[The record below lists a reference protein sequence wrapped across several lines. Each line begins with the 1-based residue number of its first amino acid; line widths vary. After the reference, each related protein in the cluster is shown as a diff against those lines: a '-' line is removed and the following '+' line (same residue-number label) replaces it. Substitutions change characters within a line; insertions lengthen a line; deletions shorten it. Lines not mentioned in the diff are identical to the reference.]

1 MAEDEL
7 RRINSFRSPGDKIN
21 CIVRCCSVIF
31 SVLNLARGDSGSRPG
46 ADDFLPVFIY
56 IVLHSKIQRLHS
68 NCEYIAAYRNP
79 ADLMSK
85 CVVVRSIDLSLPSG
99 CLTSVYVCRGG
110 YCFVNLRSAIEFINV
125 LDASMLSISQ
135 DEFQRLVCFPM
146 DLKHMEKLTLLPFQ
160 QDCTR
165 STMAIRSLQWC
176 LSGRCERP
184 SLPSRRFFLFG
195 VACMWKRKKKW
206 KQHVYEALTL
216 LVV

>member
-1 MAEDEL
+1 MRNEVVWSMAEDEL

-85 CVVVRSIDLSLPSG
+85 WVFVQSMYLSTKRLFEYVV
-99 CLTSVYVCRGG
+99 CL
-110 YCFVNLRSAIEFINV
+110 
-125 LDASMLSISQ
+125 
-135 DEFQRLVCFPM
+135 
-146 DLKHMEKLTLLPFQ
+146 
-160 QDCTR
+160 
-165 STMAIRSLQWC
+165 
-176 LSGRCERP
+176 
-184 SLPSRRFFLFG
+184 
-195 VACMWKRKKKW
+195 
-206 KQHVYEALTL
+206 
-216 LVV
+216 